1 MLLESGTR
9 RRHAILTYL
18 APLASIYNSYVAIRA
33 FLWLDSK
40 RQARGQARIESD
52 GATTDASFDSVDELR
67 ELVGGGTPEL
77 IAIGGVH
84 PESTAAT
91 LILADWHARDAQ
103 VWPIADVC
111 YVLGVEPPA
120 SFAGLAASAAQ
131 AWAKLEEVPSD
142 TLAQAAELAREA
154 GAGARLAWLTA
165 ALHQRHDALHQP
177 NPGAVELEAYLPR
190 RVEQETP
197 PRQEIAED
205 ILERVFEAQERI
217 ADAFERYEERP
228 QQVQM
233 AQAIAAGLEES
244 RPVVVEAGTG
254 VGKSLAYLIPLAVH
268 SARTGKL
275 CLISTNTIN
284 LQQQLV
290 DSDIPRLRQILD
302 LLELK
307 ITLMKGRD
315 HYLCVKRLED
325 TWLKNPQS
333 ARQRRER
340 LLKLDTPAL
349 LFILR
354 LVLGYPM
361 AQPDD
366 LDALPSPDGLSQS
379 GRGQLTRSLDC
390 AYATCLNDRCP
401 YNASCHFF
409 VRRAAALQ
417 SHLVITNHA
426 LVFALLQSSDSDSN
440 NIVTKSSVIVF
451 DEAHNLESAITD
463 QYTLEFSNLAAVDL
477 GNRLLELVQHEAIS
491 KRLSLSAS
499 GAGEEWRDAFERA
512 QDGQRGILR
521 WISAGVE
528 VREQVSRLLD
538 QAAQRGHVDY
548 SFATQLTPP
557 TASEGQAQ
565 VLGLLGKLA
574 QRMLV
579 VVAKY
584 RGLAQDLAYLFSQ
597 PEGDYYID
605 DDMLQV
611 DLKALTT
618 DLLAYHMALANW
630 QPSDAGKLT
639 WFNTDLSSTEQ
650 SWEYKTAP
658 LEVGAIFQDLLSR
671 KDCLVLCSATLT
683 VAGSFDYLQSSLGFT
698 PEVAGFA
705 AWLKLDSPFDYQ
717 RQALLLVGTD
727 MATPTGGSRDAYLT
741 QLETVVLEAADIFP
755 QGVLVLF
762 NSWRDL
768 EHIAERVS
776 LPLEERLLIQGQSGP
791 RAQIAERF
799 RREGDRVLLA
809 TRSFW
814 EGFDVMGEALQCVVV
829 AKLPFANFK
838 DPIHAGRQRA
848 IDAGGGDS
856 FNNYSLPLA
865 VMQLKQGF
873 GRLIRSATDYGCVF
887 LLDSRAM
894 RARYGKVFI
903 DSLPGPRLKAGRYQ
917 DCLAWA
923 REFMEEKHD

>member
-1 MLLESGTR
+1 M
-9 RRHAILTYL
+9 A
-18 APLASIYNSYVAIRA
+18 ARA
-33 FLWLDSK
+33 FLWLTSK
-40 RQARGQARIESD
+40 RKVRGSLRVHAAGALQEADFD
-52 GATTDASFDSVDELR
+52 GVDELR
-67 ELVGGGTPEL
+67 SALVAGTPEL
-77 IAIGGVH
+77 ITVGGAH
-84 PESTAAT
+84 PESAAVSS
-91 LILADWHARDAQ
+91 ILADWHAQDAQ
-103 VWPIADVC
+103 VWPIEDVC
-111 YVLGVEPPA
+111 YVLGIEPPRA
-120 SFAGLAASAAQ
+120 LSEMEDSSRLAWSA
-131 AWAKLEEVPSD
+131 LEDVPSD

-154 GAGARLAWLTA
+154 GSGARLAWLPA
-165 ALHQRHDALHQP
+165 ALHQRHDVLHQP
-177 NPGAVELEAYLPR
+177 NPGTVELDAYLPR
-190 RVEQETP
+190 REEHEPP

-228 QQVQM
+228 QQAEM
-233 AQAIAAGLEES
+233 CQAIAAGLEES
-244 RPVVVEAGTG
+244 RPIVVEAGTG

-307 ITLMKGRD
+307 VTLMKGRD
-315 HYLCVKRLED
+315 HYLCVKRFED
-325 TWLKNPQS
+325 TWLKNPHA

-340 LLKLDTPAL
+340 LLKLNTPAL

-354 LVLGYPM
+354 LLLSYPS

-366 LDALPSPDGLSQS
+366 LDSLPSPEGLSQS
-379 GRGQLTRSLDC
+379 ERSQLTRSLDC

-401 YNASCHFF
+401 YNTTCHFF
-409 VRRAAALQ
+409 TRRAAALQ

-426 LVFALLQSSDSDSN
+426 LVFALLQSSDNDSN

-451 DEAHNLESAITD
+451 DEAHNLEGVITD
-463 QYTLEFSNLAAVDL
+463 QYTLEFTNLAAVDL
-477 GNRLLELVQHEAIS
+477 GNRLLEVTQHEAVS
-491 KRLSLSAS
+491 KRLGLSAS
-499 GAGEEWRDAFERA
+499 ATGEEWRDAFERA
-512 QDGQRGILR
+512 KDGQRDISK
-521 WISAGVE
+521 WISTGVE
-528 VREQVSRLLD
+528 VREQVSRLLE

-557 TASEGQAQ
+557 TASEGQVQ

-584 RGLAQDLAYLFSQ
+584 RDLAQDLAYLFSQ

-605 DDMLQV
+605 DDMLQI

-618 DLLAYHMALANW
+618 DLVGYHMALANW
-630 QPSDAGKLT
+630 HPEDAAKLT
-639 WFNTDLSSTEQ
+639 WFNTDLSTTELG
-650 SWEYKTAP
+650 WEYKTAP
-658 LEVGAIFQDLLSR
+658 LEVGDIFQDLISR
-671 KDCLVLCSATLT
+671 KDSLILCSATLT
-683 VAGSFDYLQSSLGFT
+683 VAGSFDYLQASLGFS
-698 PEVAGFA
+698 PEIAGFTT
-705 AWLKLDSPFDYQ
+705 WLQLDSPFDYQ
-717 RQALLLVGTD
+717 RQSLLLVGTD
-727 MATPTGGSRDAYLT
+727 MATPTGGTRDTYLE

-755 QGVLVLF
+755 RGVLVLF

-814 EGFDVMGEALQCVVV
+814 EGFDVTGEALQCVVV

-848 IDAGGGDS
+848 IDADGGDS
-856 FNNYSLPLA
+856 FNHYSLPLA

-873 GRLIRSATDYGCVF
+873 GRLIRSRTDYGCVF
-887 LLDSRAM
+887 LLDSRVM

-903 DSLPGPRLKAGRYQ
+903 DSLPGPNLKAGRYRE
-917 DCLAWA
+917 CLAWA
-923 REFMEEKHD
+923 RDFMEDKSGG